1 MKPLNDTVDSIREIN
16 LSYLTL
22 ARRLLQEDKAV
33 GMRCLGLSKEIADT
47 LTALTLAQVV
57 KFAESNHL
65 LCFFS
70 FRRSRDAICSD
81 ISDHHGRRH
90 IEARCGTNVWAA
102 SRTICLSTPKVM
114 LHTLTC
120 PRGASRT
127 RCAANDR
134 AHEETAGH

>member
-22 ARRLLQEDKAV
+22 ARRLLQEDNAV

-65 LCFFS
+65 LCS
-70 FRRSRDAICSD
+70 FRFD
-81 ISDHHGRRH
+81 DHAMLSALTYPITTVDVTSKH
-90 IEARCGTNVWAA
+90 AA
-102 SRTICLSTPKVM
+102 APMSGQQVVQF
-114 LHTLTC
+114 
-120 PRGASRT
+120 A
-127 RCAANDR
+127 
-134 AHEETAGH
+134 